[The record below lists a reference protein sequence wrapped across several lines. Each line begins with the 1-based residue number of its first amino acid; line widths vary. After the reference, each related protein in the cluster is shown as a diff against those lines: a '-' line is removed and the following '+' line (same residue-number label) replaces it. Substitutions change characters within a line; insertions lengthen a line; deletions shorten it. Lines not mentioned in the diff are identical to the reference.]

1 MYTLSGSSVFSGTN
15 CGYILSHY
23 APGLI
28 ASSTFCAL
36 SAVAAVALASISAIA
51 VCFPSW
57 RLKLKFD
64 RTGRKNQ
71 ETAIS
76 PEFPEFGISSS
87 SLTYEEINYH

>member
-1 MYTLSGSSVFSGTN
+1 MYTLSGSSVFPGTN
-15 CGYILSHY
+15 CGYILSRY

-36 SAVAAVALASISAIA
+36 SAVAALALVSISAIA
-51 VCFPSW
+51 VFFPSR
-57 RLKLKFD
+57 RLKLKSD

-71 ETAIS
+71 ETAIL

-87 SLTYEEINYH
+87 SFTHEEINYH